1 VDVPCGV
8 FAGFH
13 LLAGVLIGLCG
24 SGTPPARGLGRGC
37 FRDAWC
43 PGCSKDSSKGLE
55 LMVSSQFCLSV
66 EVAKE

>member
-8 FAGFH
+8 FARFH

-24 SGTPPARGLGRGC
+24 LGTPPARGLAVDAFAMPGARGLEGQLQ
-37 FRDAWC
+37 R
-43 PGCSKDSSKGLE
+43 LE

>member
-1 VDVPCGV
+1 MDVPCGV

-24 SGTPPARGLGRGC
+24 SGTPTARGLAV
-37 FRDAWC
+37 DAFAM
-43 PGCSKDSSKGLE
+43 PGAWGLEGQLQRLE
-55 LMVSSQFCLSV
+55 LMISSQFCLSV